1 MAMATANFKSKCF
14 DLSSCLFFRR
24 KKSLPLSC
32 DYSKEEKKLVL
43 PVVENLFRTQSQHQ
57 HQPPYVSELR
67 QSLDMDDKIS
77 KSDSENI
84 QVGGDSQLVRP
95 SEIRKF
101 VRSNSLHKIEIVP
114 K

>member
-1 MAMATANFKSKCF
+1 MLELLRIFF
-14 DLSSCLFFRR
+14 LFRR
-24 KKSLPLSC
+24 KKSLLLSC

-57 HQPPYVSELR
+57 QQPYVSELR